1 MRSPG
6 ASGVSWKLPGCLMLA
21 AVSLGC
27 NDQSHT
33 IDAVA
38 TDSLGSIEELDN
50 GIEQPEE
57 VLRNSDDPF
66 QVFGLREEPDAQ
78 ATISWTHVWLIN
90 NSRASLIITA
100 AGGAA
105 TVLVD
110 TLDAADSVLVR
121 LETKADSVAL
131 SARTPEGV
139 SMGSVALPMDSEPKR
154 AAFPR

>member
-1 MRSPG
+1 
-6 ASGVSWKLPGCLMLA
+6 MLA
-21 AVSLGC
+21 AILAIGC
-27 NDQSHT
+27 EDQGYT

-38 TDSLGSIEELDN
+38 TDSLVSIEELDN
-50 GIEQPEE
+50 GTEQPGE
-57 VLRNSDDPF
+57 VRPNSDDPF

-90 NSRASLIITA
+90 TRGSLIITA

-110 TLDAADSVLVR
+110 TLGAADSVLVR

-139 SMGSVALPMDSEPKR
+139 SMGSVSLPMDSEPKR